1 MKLDFKDTHVDKMW
15 KMVWFILESDI
26 KVLING
32 TAWKYM
38 IYKYL

>member
-1 MKLDFKDTHVDKMW
+1 MNLDLKDTHVDKML

-26 KVLING
+26 KALING

-38 IYKYL
+38 IHKYL